1 MINNYVNI
9 GTSEYGDIVLYH
21 TGKALNEDNMIEC
34 EFMHNFGRLTTV
46 RVVSTGKQLV
56 KLHKD
61 FYVKQIINTKLT

>member
-1 MINNYVNI
+1 ML
-9 GTSEYGDIVLYH
+9 EYGDIVLYH
-21 TGKALNEDNMIEC
+21 NGKALNEDNMIEC

-61 FYVKQIINTKLT
+61 FYVK